1 MNQEQQTY
9 THSAIAT
16 WGGFLYQGK
25 IALYHCIKLLI
36 EESFNEKPLNLF
48 ELQLDSTDDFAIYNA
63 GKVISTHQVKAKL
76 DKYSANYKTALE
88 QASNVNQDCDE
99 NTIRYFHVA
108 NELDSFESY
117 KNKDEILV
125 KFYQYGTE
133 HYCKLN
139 EVDNLI
145 EDKISKYIKKNNKT
159 PTEILV
165 TEKLC
170 ILSELI
176 TKKIIDNHSKIHA
189 GRKKDEVAYNERIL
203 STEIKEILESD
214 HRYHTDKEY
223 RALKIKRKFC
233 NIIEKYVYDYLEDYS
248 ENVLEIISRTINFI
262 NTLSIDDMCCI
273 NSSLQPHKENYEAYN
288 DDIIAYID
296 VIAELE
302 TIPKLINLPH
312 YSKDSEKILP
322 TSIVLKKEKKKNKIF
337 LEDIIE
343 NIRNDDELAI
353 LLYEYNTLIAAES
366 DYETELL
373 IPSEKITEN
382 IEIDE
387 NSSNDSD
394 FNIIK
399 QYKISILTTDAVKE
413 KLK

>member
-1 MNQEQQTY
+1 MIVFGPVDCTVDFRCRLLHSEIILLKQTLR
-9 THSAIAT
+9 T
-16 WGGFLYQGK
+16 
-25 IALYHCIKLLI
+25 ALC
-36 EESFNEKPLNLF
+36 N
-48 ELQLDSTDDFAIYNA
+48 
-63 GKVISTHQVKAKL
+63 KA
-76 DKYSANYKTALE
+76 SANYKTALE